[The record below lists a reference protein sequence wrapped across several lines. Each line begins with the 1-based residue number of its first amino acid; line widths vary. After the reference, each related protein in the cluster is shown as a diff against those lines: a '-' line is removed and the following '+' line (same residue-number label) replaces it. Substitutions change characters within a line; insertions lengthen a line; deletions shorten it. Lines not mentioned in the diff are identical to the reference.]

1 MTSEEV
7 RLLIAEGEGT
17 RLEFK
22 EADQAVPASFYETV
36 CAFLNKEGGTVLLG
50 VADDGQITGIPES
63 LVQKHLKSIIASGN
77 TSNLIDPPIT
87 LQPVAVTM
95 NNGQQVI
102 VIKLSVSSQVH
113 KCRNVPYDREN
124 DSDLS
129 LTDEARVKELYFRK
143 RQVFTESELFRHL
156 RVEDLDP
163 NLFDKARKLIRG
175 INPEHPWLGY
185 STDEWLRSSLL
196 YRKDYQTGEEGLTL
210 AAALIFGRDETIQ
223 SMLPAYKVEALV
235 RRENLDRYDD
245 RLTLRTNLVDTYLQ
259 LMEFVRKHLPTRFA
273 LVDDQRMEMREKIFR
288 ELVGNIIVH
297 REYSNGLATEL
308 VIYQDRVVATN
319 PNRAMFRG
327 ALDVRRFS
335 PYAKNPNLRKFFTAF
350 GWTDEIGSGVR
361 NVVRYLNY
369 YVPGAAPLFLEN
381 DIFHTEIPL
390 VATGL
395 DGYATELVEWLELP
409 LESVAHVKRG
419 LRRVALDSRLAGANW
434 EVLLLS
440 LVPSW
445 HQKGTKLPD
454 LDWPTRHAFTKGGIE
469 KVPTPSTKGTNLQ
482 LAITGLL
489 DEEKQEYLMEKIR
502 RVPSWQEKGTNLL
515 HKKANYLL
523 SILTLTAS
531 PIKLE
536 QLLTWMGYSN
546 RATFRNNYLLPL
558 QVSGLITRTNP
569 DNLNDP
575 EQRYILTDEGR
586 LFLGGRVF

>member
-1 MTSEEV
+1 MTADEV
-7 RLLIAEGEGT
+7 RQLVAQGEGT
-17 RLEFK
+17 RVEFK
-22 EADQAVPASFYETV
+22 RAEQDVPAALYETV
-36 CAFLNKEGGTVLLG
+36 CAFLNKEGGTILLG
-50 VADDGQITGIPES
+50 VADDGEVLGVPAD
-63 LVQKHLKSIIASGN
+63 LVQKHLKTIISSGN
-77 TSNLIDPPIT
+77 TSELIDPPIT
-87 LQPVAVTM
+87 LQPVAVAM
-95 NNGQQVI
+95 PNGKQVI
-102 VIKLSVSSQVH
+102 GMKLSVSSQVH
-113 KCRNVPYDREN
+113 KCRGTHYDREN

-143 RQVFTESELFRHL
+143 RQVFTESELYRHL
-156 RVEDLDP
+156 RIEDLDP
-163 NLFDKARKLIRG
+163 ALYDKARRIIRAT
-175 INPEHPWLGY
+175 NSEHPWLNY
-185 STDEWLRSSLL
+185 TFEELLRSSLL
-196 YRKDYQTGEEGLTL
+196 FRRDFQSGEEGLTL

-245 RLTLRTNLVDTYLQ
+245 RLTLRTNLIDTYLQ
-259 LMEFVRKHLPTRFA
+259 LMDFVRKHLPSRFA
-273 LVDDQRMEMREKIFR
+273 LVDDQRVEVREKIFR

-297 REYSNGLATEL
+297 REYTNGIATEL
-308 VIYQDRVVATN
+308 VVYQDRVVATN

-361 NVVRYLNY
+361 NVVRYLTF

-395 DGYATELVEWLELP
+395 DGYATELVAWLGLP
-409 LESVAHVKRG
+409 AEAVAHIQPG
-419 LRRVALDSRLAGANW
+419 LRRVALDSRLAGATW

-445 HQKGTKLPD
+445 HEKGTKLPE
-454 LDWPTRHAFTKGGIE
+454 LDWPAKHPFTKGGSE
-469 KVPTPSTKGTNLQ
+469 KVPTSRTKGTNPQ
-482 LAITGLL
+482 LVLIGLL
-489 DEEKQEYLMEKIR
+489 DEEKQEYMSEKMR
-502 RVPSWQEKGTNLL
+502 RVPGWQEKGTNLL
-515 HKKANYLL
+515 HKKAGYLL
-523 SILTLTAS
+523 AILTLAAA

-536 QLLTWMGYSN
+536 QMLMWMGYSN

-558 QVSGLITRTNP
+558 QVSGLLTRTNP
-569 DNLNDP
+569 DSLSDP
-575 EQRYILTDEGR
+575 DQRYVLTDEGR